1 MNSNGERQDKSA
13 GSLPFVV
20 AITGASGS
28 IYGLRLVQ
36 FLLSKNQPIELMVS
50 KAALMV
56 MKEENDLVFGDSLK
70 EELLT
75 HLNLPSDVPLTVHS
89 LTNYGASVASGSY
102 KTRGMAV
109 VPCSLGTL
117 GALSAGLTENLIH
130 RAAAVCLK
138 ERRPLMIVVREMPF
152 GHIQLKNMLAL
163 SEAGAIVSAASPG
176 FYHKPENVQD
186 QIDFVVGRVL
196 DQFGFDNQ
204 LFKRWKSENQVTV
217 KSATSVTS
225 AKGAQSAAA
234 GNGTARSRSRLRVN
248 ADIDAGG
255 GAAG

>member
-1 MNSNGERQDKSA
+1 MITNGDGHAESA
-13 GSLPFVV
+13 RLLPFVV

-28 IYGLRLVQ
+28 VYGLRLVQ
-36 FLLSKNQPIELMVS
+36 FLLSKNQPIELLVS

-56 MKEENDLVFGDSLK
+56 MKEENDLVFGNNLK
-70 EELLT
+70 EELLK
-75 HLNLPSDVPLTVHS
+75 HLNLAPDVPLTVHS
-89 LTNYGASVASGSY
+89 LTNYGATVASGSY

-163 SEAGAIVSAASPG
+163 SEAGAIVSCASPG
-176 FYHKPENVQD
+176 FYHKPESVQD

-196 DQFGFDNQ
+196 DQFDFDNQ
-204 LFKRWKSENQVTV
+204 LFKRWKSENQQTIL
-217 KSATSVTS
+217 
-225 AKGAQSAAA
+225 GAGAAA
-234 GNGTARSRSRLRVN
+234 DS
-248 ADIDAGG
+248 AGSKKIK
-255 GAAG
+255 